1 MYVCVSLISEVIAR
15 AEALHSPAAVGLDIK
30 ERRREWAA
38 GREAGK
44 FHSIR
49 ADSVDKWTG
58 EGASERVCLF
68 LNTRVTERFRKT
80 GGGGGGLVCLQGE
93 YRSEGGMK
101 VRYFHRWAGGRR
113 TRMEFWV
120 EGAECDGGMRKRS
133 YRNKRM
139 GKKTCVKVA
148 RFYRR
153 CS

>member
-80 GGGGGGLVCLQGE
+80 GGGGGELSVP
-93 YRSEGGMK
+93 SGGIQK
-101 VRYFHRWAGGRR
+101 RGGDESSVFSQVGWR
-113 TRMEFWV
+113 E
-120 EGAECDGGMRKRS
+120 EDEDGVLGGGSR
-133 YRNKRM
+133 
-139 GKKTCVKVA
+139 V
-148 RFYRR
+148 
-153 CS
+153 